1 MKKIIALILSLTLV
15 SSLIFFWNYRY
26 KNPSN
31 NEISSIV
38 FDNTSPGE
46 DIISMTELRTYAVS
60 FEYEGNMDVD
70 KLTWY
75 LQRDEGEFDSSLF
88 PNQYLG
94 GKLEEWKVAFGENLG
109 KNIFRITGTEI
120 EDKKVT
126 MTFCNDYTF
135 FSTDS
140 IYSWD
145 GVRNYMMDFIG
156 DFQLICK
163 SGEETIASAA
173 VKISPYDSY
182 NTEEEL
188 SLQLEESSD
197 ALNKKGIYAQVLSMG
212 TSSRGKDIPYMVLAD
227 SKKTVDDYKKLT
239 EKALEDPREVMDM
252 IESNEVN
259 YRIPIMFSNV
269 HPDEIDGPDA
279 IMGFMAAFVEED
291 TAVYNTLTGFT
302 EEGEKEF
309 KDEMESKGIR
319 WSSLIESYVTGFG
332 SITLDNMSPAD
343 YDISALHTD
352 YASGA
357 IDLDKYYTIEP
368 REYNI
373 QDILDKVFFIL
384 VPTENPDGREMNTRC
399 NGNGFDLNR
408 DTLCQT
414 QPETKAIAGLIAQWN
429 PAAFVELHGYNN
441 SFQIEPCTPPHAANV
456 EVDLMMGN
464 ALKLGEAFGNAAVAN
479 NSSYN
484 SYALC
489 MRDYLVYDYAYDYY
503 SWDMYC
509 WDEQASHYTPQYS
522 QLHGT
527 IAFTVE
533 LPYSGNEGVKALK
546 HGMLGFSQYVAEN
559 RKDIYINQLRCWLRG
574 VNNQDEESV
583 REYYVDKF
591 DNKGAEG
598 DILRPRNKENG
609 SYFPEY
615 YVIPLDVSSQKNLS
629 EAAGIQQYFIDN
641 GIKLSILKE
650 DTSING
656 EPYSAGSLVIDMHQ
670 AKRNV
675 ASAMLSDGSLMTG
688 WYGLSGSAVSNLP
701 ELRGFDCYAVYKKG
715 AFEGRLQYLKEP
727 VNVKGVFTGDEGS
740 GVIIE
745 NDSLDAVH
753 AVNSLLDTGCQVG
766 FVTRGKYRGN
776 FIIYYKDYENIK
788 DKYIVKATG
797 VKDIEEAKVIK
808 RPLVYVAG
816 NEDAENHG
824 LAGYENLMNTERSCD
839 IYALR
844 EQMGFTITESL
855 DKATVIA
862 GSQVL
867 TKSELE
873 EVKRGIP
880 YIAYGS
886 RAIGTGNEN
895 EEGYENN
902 SIMALLKDYGLK
914 GQNNWIY
921 DALFSVRY
929 SGDSL
934 ITAPYESQG
943 DNLMYGYG
951 GNYFT
956 AIPDSSAAII
966 FITDEPPVEGFFPM
980 ESLNGFLGRGS
991 NIQAFTFNTD
1001 QYKLTVFANSLTSK
1015 ASQTDDYRYLSNS
1028 IYQYSLCEESFLING
1043 EQ

>member
-1 MKKIIALILSLTLV
+1 MKKIIALILGLILV
-15 SSLIFFWNYRY
+15 FSLIFFRNYIY
-26 KNPSN
+26 ENPSN
-31 NEISSIV
+31 NEISGIV
-38 FDNTSPGE
+38 FDNTSEGE
-46 DIISMTELRTYAVS
+46 DVISMTELRTYTAS
-60 FEYEGNMDVD
+60 FEYEGNIDVD

-75 LQRDEGEFDSSLF
+75 LQRNKGEFDPSLF

-94 GKLEEWKVAFGENLG
+94 GRLEEWKVAFGDNMG
-109 KNIFRITGTEI
+109 KNIFRITGTKF

-126 MTFCNDYTF
+126 MTFCSDYTF

-140 IYSWD
+140 IFSWD
-145 GVRNYMMDFIG
+145 GVRNYMMDYVG

-163 SGEETIASAA
+163 NGDETIASGT
-173 VKISPYDSY
+173 VRVNPYDSY
-182 NTEEEL
+182 RTEKEL
-188 SLQLEESSD
+188 SLQLKESSE
-197 ALNKKGIYAQVLSMG
+197 ALNKKGIYAQVFSMG
-212 TSSRGKDIPYMVLAD
+212 TSSRSIDIPYMVLAD
-227 SKKTVDDYKKLT
+227 SKKTVEEYKKLS
-239 EKALEDPREVMDM
+239 EKALEDPQAVIDM
-252 IESNEVN
+252 VESNKIN

-279 IMGFMAAFVEED
+279 IMEFLAAFVKEN
-291 TAVYNTLTGFT
+291 AAAYNTLTGFT

-309 KDEMESKGIR
+309 KDEMAAKGIR
-319 WSSLIESYVTGFG
+319 WSSLIESYVTGLG
-332 SITLDNMSPAD
+332 SITLDNISPAD

-357 IDLDKYYTIEP
+357 IDLNKYYTVET
-368 REYNI
+368 REFNI

-408 DTLCQT
+408 DTLYQT
-414 QPETKAIAGLIAQWN
+414 QPETKAVARLIAQWN
-429 PAAFVELHGYNN
+429 PAAFVEFHGYNN

-456 EVDLMMGN
+456 EVDLMMEN
-464 ALKLGEAFGNAAVAN
+464 AMKLGEAFGNAAVAN

-489 MRDYLVYDYAYDYY
+489 MRDYLVYDYAYDDY

-509 WDEQASHYTPQYS
+509 WDELASQYTPQYS

-533 LPYSGNEGVKALK
+533 LPYSGDDGVKALK
-546 HGMLGFSQYVAEN
+546 HGMLGFSQFVAEN
-559 RKDIYINQLRCWLRG
+559 RKTIYINQLKCWLRG
-574 VNNQDEESV
+574 INNQDEESV

-598 DILRPRNKENG
+598 DILRPINKENDN
-609 SYFPEY
+609 YFPEY
-615 YVIPLDVSSQKNLS
+615 YVIPLDTSSQKNLS
-629 EAAGIQQYFIDN
+629 EAASIQQYFIDN
-641 GIKLSILKE
+641 GIKLSMLKE

-675 ASAMLSDGSLMTG
+675 ANAMLSDGNLMTG
-688 WYGLSGSAVSNLP
+688 WYGLSGSAVCNLP
-701 ELRGFDCYAVYKKG
+701 DLRGFDCYAVYTKG

-727 VNVKGVFTGDEGS
+727 VKVEGVFTGDKGF
-740 GVIIE
+740 GVVIE
-745 NDSLDAVH
+745 NDSLDAVL
-753 AVNSLLDTGCQVG
+753 AVNSLLDTGHKVG
-766 FVTRGKYRGN
+766 FVTKGTYRGN
-776 FIIYYKDYENIK
+776 FIISYKDYENIK

-797 VKDIEEAKVIK
+797 VRTIEEAKVIK
-808 RPLVYVAG
+808 KPLVYVAG
-816 NEDAENHG
+816 NAEDANQG
-824 LAGYENLMNTERSCD
+824 LVCYDDLMNTERSGD
-839 IYALR
+839 IYAIK
-844 EQMGFTITESL
+844 EQMGFTITESI

-873 EVKRGIP
+873 AVKKGVP

-886 RAIGTGNEN
+886 RAIGTGDEN
-895 EEGYENN
+895 DEGYENS

-914 GQNNWIY
+914 GENNWIY
-921 DALFSVRY
+921 DALFNVKY
-929 SGDSL
+929 SGNSL
-934 ITAPYESQG
+934 ITASYESQG

-956 AIPDSSAAII
+956 AIPNGAAAII
-966 FITDEPPVEGFFPM
+966 YNTNEPPVEGFFPK
-980 ESLNGFLGRGS
+980 ESLKGFLGRGR

-1001 QYKLTVFANSLTSK
+1001 QLKFTVFANSLTSK

-1028 IYQYSLCEESFLING
+1028 IYQYALCEESFVIDG
-1043 EQ
+1043 KQ